1 MKENFLENTKRIV
14 IKIGSSLLIKK
25 DEFNSIWLQNFIE
38 DIIFLKKNKTEI
50 LIVTSGAVSLGKKYL
65 KLDKKKLKINEKQAC
80 AACGQV
86 ILMNNFKKSFA
97 KKKIKVAQILLTY
110 SDTEDRRKSL
120 NSRETIFELLKYGT
134 IPIINENDTVATDEL
149 KFGDNDRLAARVS
162 QIISADKLFLLSDV
176 NGLYTKNPKI
186 NRDARLIEKIDEIDE
201 RHFKMAGS
209 YTNVYGTGGMQTKIE
224 AAKIATSA
232 GCATVICNGGK
243 KNPIKSFLSKYI
255 GTLFL
260 SKVRKESGFKKWL
273 AGTIKVTGNLVID
286 DGARKAV
293 IRGASILPSGIK
305 KISGIFFKGDIIEV
319 KDMSGNKLGKGVT
332 YYDSEELKI
341 IMGRKTAEI
350 KKLLG
355 YEGREEII
363 HRDYLTLND

>member
-1 MKENFLENTKRIV
+1 MQNDFLKNSKKIV

-25 DEFNSIWLQNFIE
+25 NEFNSDWLQNFIE
-38 DIIFLKKNKTEI
+38 DIIFLKKNKIEV

-65 KLDKKKLKINEKQAC
+65 RIDKKKIKINEKQAF

-120 NSRETIFELLKYGT
+120 NSRETIFELLKYNI
-134 IPIINENDTVATDEL
+134 IPVINENDTVATDEL

-162 QIISADKLFLLSDV
+162 QIVSADKLFLLSDV
-176 NGLYTKNPKI
+176 DGLYTKNPKI
-186 NRDARLIEKIDEIDE
+186 DKQAELLVEINEIDE
-201 RHFKMAGS
+201 NHIKMAGN
-209 YTNVYGTGGMQTKIE
+209 YTNIYGTGGMQTKVE
-224 AAKIATSA
+224 AAKIATGS
-232 GCATVICNGGK
+232 GCDTVICNGIK
-243 KNPIKSFLSKYI
+243 KNPIQSFLKKKI

-260 SKVRKESGFKKWL
+260 SKVKKESGFKKWL

-286 DGARKAV
+286 DGAKKA
-293 IRGASILPSGIK
+293 IINGASILPRGVK
-305 KISGIFFKGDIIEV
+305 KISGNFFKGDIIEV
-319 KDMSGNKLGKGVT
+319 NDMNGNKLGKGVT
-332 YYDSEELKI
+332 YYDSEELKV
-341 IMGRKTAEI
+341 IMGRKTTEI